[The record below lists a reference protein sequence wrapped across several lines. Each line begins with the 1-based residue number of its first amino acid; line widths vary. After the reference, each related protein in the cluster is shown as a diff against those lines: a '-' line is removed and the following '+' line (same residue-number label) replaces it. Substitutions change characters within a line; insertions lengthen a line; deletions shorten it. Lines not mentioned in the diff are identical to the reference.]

1 MQCSASYQS
10 ITTSQHIFEVAEILA
25 AGILRARH
33 RQMGDTG
40 SFSESGPDSLPKPSA
55 GEKR

>member
-40 SFSESGPDSLPKPSA
+40 SLPDSLPKPSA